1 MPVLAITE
9 IPLDTHDDFGKFR
22 RLYCPDK
29 TYLFCQSWVAVF
41 TVINLAHAAADTDI
55 EPHQLVALDDCNQSQ
70 VLAVDI
76 NIITRRDDKTHLEL
90 TRQVEF
96 SINRLFACLLFRDRK
111 SVG

>member
-55 EPHQLVALDDCNQSQ
+55 EPHQLVSLDDCNQSQ

-76 NIITRRDDKTHLEL
+76 RSEERP
-90 TRQVEF
+90 
-96 SINRLFACLLFRDRK
+96 
-111 SVG
+111 VGQGWGSTCIYRGSQYNY